1 MSLLVL
7 TAEDVAKASA
17 SLSSD
22 ELIAMMGDVFLLVHT
37 GTGST
42 LPQRIGISS
51 STHNT
56 LFMPARIDRLGTAI
70 KVVSVPTQKSGLGL
84 PGTTLVLDEATGAAR
99 AVVNAGSLTAV
110 RNAAGTIVDFCN
122 LRVLFI
128 SRTQRIFTGNKTR
141 WSIHTQNTPHVRCW
155 QANRRTC

>member
-17 SLSSD
+17 NLSSD
-22 ELIAMMGDVFLLVHT
+22 ELMAMMGDVFLLVHT

-51 STHNT
+51 SAHNT

-84 PGTTLVLDEATGAAR
+84 PGTTLVLDETTGAAR

-110 RNAAGTIVDFCN
+110 RNAAGTI
-122 LRVLFI
+122 
-128 SRTQRIFTGNKTR
+128 
-141 WSIHTQNTPHVRCW
+141 
-155 QANRRTC
+155 ANF